1 MKLGRFAETE
11 GNEMEKH
18 TKTKQSADGVK
29 QKGQMSEQHEALD
42 VHDASTQTG
51 AFTALTQVC
60 THV

>member
-1 MKLGRFAETE
+1 
-11 GNEMEKH
+11 MEKH